1 MRGALSGGRRVA
13 AVGLVALLV
22 FVIGGAANAVPF
34 NEADF
39 SGYATG
45 NIAHVDVA
53 ETAPDAAKLADVE
66 EAFTGAAVNS
76 KGLTE
81 IQNEM
86 NRIVS
91 PADASKRTYG
101 RGSGLE
107 LGLNVDP
114 ATANQLE
121 LQRADAAAPPNSGPV
136 MEEVIGLPVNP
147 IAYASLL
154 RGAAEANWSNSS
166 TCVLGRDLS
175 NGLGYAADAQLINMG
190 EQNED
195 GTFQAPLLAADR
207 PGDPANRV
215 AESFSH
221 EFLAVQQDKNGA
233 PLGLKFGL
241 MSEVRMTIAPVTL
254 FSGTPN
260 ETTIEFLGEW
270 VLRAAAGG
278 VPGSSHIFYGPGD
291 ADLET
296 PILSI
301 IQAGVPDRILTFQQI
316 LGPEGLD
323 IPVGDVASIHVG
335 ENPRAIDG
343 ATDTEPTIAANG
355 TSASAAVDVVRVE
368 LLGGSLLDLR
378 IGHMEVSSTV
388 PVGGIDCGVP
398 VSKSASP
405 RGVTV
410 NQSFVVSIKI
420 DNPFGCDMTSVKVVD
435 SITTRGGARFQVVGT
450 SPTANQVPAGSN
462 LASGTITWNDVGPIP
477 KGGTKTVTTTI
488 RAQGGGGIIEDIAT
502 ATAVLGN
509 CEGEGDG
516 SQLVGTSLPLQV
528 PVVLGGPLPR
538 TGVGTT
544 TGTALVALGL
554 LSLAAVGLRSI
565 RRTA

>member
-1 MRGALSGGRRVA
+1 MRDVMKGGRRVA

-45 NIAHVDVA
+45 NIAHLDVA

-76 KGLTE
+76 RGLTE

-91 PADASKRTYG
+91 PADAAKRTYG

-107 LGLNVDP
+107 IGLNVDP

-121 LQRADAAAPPNSGPV
+121 LQRADASAPPNSGPV
-136 MEEVIGLPVNP
+136 MEEVLGLPVNP
-147 IAYASLL
+147 IAYASVL
-154 RGAAEANWSNSS
+154 RGAAEANWSNNA

-175 NGLGYAADAQLINMG
+175 NGLGYAADAQLINTG

-195 GTFQAPLLAADR
+195 GTFQAPLLAADATGNPDR
-207 PGDPANRV
+207 RV
-215 AESFSH
+215 AHSFSH
-221 EFLAVQQDKNGA
+221 EFLAVQQDKAGA

-254 FSGTPN
+254 FKGTEN

-291 ADLET
+291 MDLDT
-296 PILSI
+296 TILRI
-301 IQAGVPDRILTFQQI
+301 IQGGEEPLDINFQDI
-316 LGPEGLD
+316 LGPDGVVIPIPGLAN
-323 IPVGDVASIHVG
+323 IAIG

-343 ATDTEPTIAANG
+343 DAESDPVIAANG
-355 TSASAAVDVVRVE
+355 TSAAAAVDVVRVD
-368 LLGGSLLDLR
+368 LLDGALLDLR

-398 VSKSASP
+398 VSKTASP

-435 SITTRGGARFQVVGT
+435 VITTRGGARFQVVGT
-450 SPTANQVPAGSN
+450 SPTANQVPPGSN

-477 KGGTKTVTTTI
+477 KGGTKTITTTI

-516 SQLVGTSLPLQV
+516 SQLVGSSLPLQV

-565 RRTA
+565 RRTV